1 MWISV
6 LTVGYDVISWTYISK
21 TILRWIS
28 TEITECLAIVR
39 FDICVCALNRNAGW
53 TRRRKYY
60 IYDARHWELR
70 QAWYLHLRIRPPR
83 PIHTIIIFCEHIF
96 CLSRNTRTMFWDTC
110 TPTST
115 TKRSRSQSSPIPNS
129 VNKSSR
135 MTSTPP
141 VIMESPP
148 GSSWNNGQESMT
160 SMSPKIDKS
169 ALFIPVELGDDAPQ
183 WAKVLSDNVSSQIQT
198 VHDKLSNQIANS
210 ITLSGENSLAIRRL
224 QHQNTNLKANLDY
237 MENRFNQIQD
247 RLLQQEVERRQDNL
261 IIHGIPEKTWEK
273 KEQTEQMAR
282 EYISTA
288 LNMPTDDI
296 TFKNITRMGT
306 RDRKKRPIL
315 ITFMHSSDRQQ
326 IWKAKHDT
334 GHTPELVNE
343 QQVNTQDIGDARPIP
358 PNVFITQDY
367 PPEIQVRRRRLI
379 PIFKRAKKL
388 DEYRDTTYI
397 RHDKLVIKG
406 VTYTIHNL
414 YTLPKELHPVAVS
427 TIRQGDCIFFWGS
440 NSPFSNHHPAVF
452 VIDGVRYNCME
463 QYYMH
468 KIALTAKDF
477 TKANAIMAASDPVTQ
492 KQISKSIK
500 RATDWDK
507 MAPGYMMNGLRAKFT
522 QNALLRSYLTNTGS
536 NNIAEASPTDTYWGI
551 GLGLDSDDKADRTKW
566 TGENHLGRLLC
577 DLREELKLNK
587 WFDNYT
593 ICIYIITVYR
603 E

>member
-1 MWISV
+1 M
-6 LTVGYDVISWTYISK
+6 TVPFKQTMYRHAEYISWHKIR
-21 TILRWIS
+21 TIGPVLR
-28 TEITECLAIVR
+28 
-39 FDICVCALNRNAGW
+39 
-53 TRRRKYY
+53 
-60 IYDARHWELR
+60 
-70 QAWYLHLRIRPPR
+70 
-83 PIHTIIIFCEHIF
+83 
-96 CLSRNTRTMFWDTC
+96 
-110 TPTST
+110 
-115 TKRSRSQSSPIPNS
+115 
-129 VNKSSR
+129 
-135 MTSTPP
+135 P
-141 VIMESPP
+141 V
-148 GSSWNNGQESMT
+148 
-160 SMSPKIDKS
+160 
-169 ALFIPVELGDDAPQ
+169 
-183 WAKVLSDNVSSQIQT
+183 
-198 VHDKLSNQIANS
+198 HLSNQIANS

-343 QQVNTQDIGDARPIP
+343 QQVNTQDIGGARPIP

-414 YTLPKELHPVAVS
+414 YYQ
-427 TIRQGDCIFFWGS
+427 R
-440 NSPFSNHHPAVF
+440 
-452 VIDGVRYNCME
+452 
-463 QYYMH
+463 
-468 KIALTAKDF
+468 
-477 TKANAIMAASDPVTQ
+477 
-492 KQISKSIK
+492 
-500 RATDWDK
+500 
-507 MAPGYMMNGLRAKFT
+507 
-522 QNALLRSYLTNTGS
+522 
-536 NNIAEASPTDTYWGI
+536 
-551 GLGLDSDDKADRTKW
+551 
-566 TGENHLGRLLC
+566 
-577 DLREELKLNK
+577 
-587 WFDNYT
+587 NYT
-593 ICIYIITVYR
+593 PWRSPQSDKEIAYFSGVLTPLSRIITRRCLLLMVLDITAWSSIICTR
-603 E
+603 SR